1 MFKIITA
8 LSAMAAM
15 TAMATEDTADS
26 AKAAMEAPG
35 CTGGTTLNL
44 TPVGTVFKRAKLFA
58 PKTG

>member
-1 MFKIITA
+1 
-8 LSAMAAM
+8 MAAM